1 MFRAVFGVLLAV
13 LCAGALVAGCGSSS
27 SSSPSYCKDR
37 SNLESSVK
45 GLTSVD
51 LKSGGTNALKTQ
63 LQKVQSDA
71 KALVDSAKSDFPSQ
85 TDALSASVNS
95 LETTAKQLPSSPSA
109 GQIAALATGAAS
121 VATALKNFSDAAASK
136 C

>member
-1 MFRAVFGVLLAV
+1 MFRAVLGVLLAV

-27 SSSPSYCKDR
+27 SKPSYCKDR

-95 LETTAKQLPSSPSA
+95 LETTAKQLPASPSA

-121 VATALKNFSDAAASK
+121 VATALKNFSGAAASK